1 VSRMPHPDDVMTF
14 RRSFNRRAALAVS
27 AGFAAMSGAVWSG
40 HGQAA
45 AQDATPT
52 TGASGTD
59 PVARSVPR
67 VFADDDFQFQFLF
80 TLGQAYERAA
90 DVGECFAAAAA
101 IRDGDYDSWFDTFFA
116 LAERI
121 RGEAETA
128 DAAGRVVSAQEA
140 YLRAATY
147 YGPAYFFADGTK
159 DPSRLVPT
167 WEAHRAAFDAFAAR
181 LDPPAE
187 PVQIPYEG
195 TTLPGYAL
203 TVDTSGQPRPW
214 LIMNNGS
221 DGTVSDMWSEGAAA
235 ALRRGYNSLI
245 FDGPGQGAAL
255 FRQGL
260 AFRPDW
266 EKVITPVVDWL
277 LARAD
282 VDPARIAILGISQG
296 GYWVPRAVAFE
307 HRIAAAIADPG
318 VVDVAPTFARF
329 VPPDAVQALLNA
341 TGEEQKQ
348 IAAELDEEVAA
359 EVAKDPAL
367 AFALAFRLR
376 PYGTTSYAEV
386 LILTNEYNS
395 RGVVGQIRCPMLIAN
410 PEGEQFWP
418 GQSQELYDLLPGPK
432 TLVHF
437 TAAEGADL
445 HCEPKALGL
454 RAERFFNWLDDQLR
468 AGGALGT
475 ATP

>member
-1 VSRMPHPDDVMTF
+1 MPMGQ
-14 RRSFNRRAALAVS
+14 RAAEQ
-27 AGFAAMSGAVWSG
+27 SGEL
-40 HGQAA
+40 
-45 AQDATPT
+45 P
-52 TGASGTD
+52 SGTAGPTPD
-59 PVARSVPR
+59 PVALSAPH
-67 VFADDDFQFQFLF
+67 VFADEDFEFQFLIA
-80 TLGQAYERAA
+80 LGQAYERAA
-90 DVGECFAAAAA
+90 DIGECFAAAAA
-101 IRDGDYDSWFDTFFA
+101 IPNGDYDAWFDTFYG

-121 RGEAETA
+121 RGEAETS
-128 DAAGRVVSAQEA
+128 AAKHSVSTREA

-147 YGPAYFFADGTK
+147 FGQAGFFADGTR
-159 DPSRLVPT
+159 DPSRFGPT

-187 PVQIPYEG
+187 QVEIPYEG

-203 TVDTSGQPRPW
+203 TVDASGKPRPW

-221 DGTVSDMWSEGAAA
+221 DGTVADMWAQGAAA
-235 ALRRGYNSLI
+235 ALRRGYNTLI

-260 AFRPDW
+260 HFRPDW

-277 LARAD
+277 LTRSD
-282 VDPARIAILGISQG
+282 VDPDRIAIIGISQG

-318 VVDVAPTFARF
+318 VVDVATTFTRF
-329 VPPDAVQALLNA
+329 LPPEVVRELLSA

-348 IAAELDEEVAA
+348 IAAEIDQEVAA
-359 EVAKDPAL
+359 VAAKEPRMG
-367 AFALAFRLR
+367 FQIAFRLR

-386 LILTNEYNS
+386 LRLTSAYNL
-395 RGVVGQIRCPMLIAN
+395 RDVAAQIRCPVLIAD

-418 GQSQELYDLLPGPK
+418 GQSRELYDLLPGPR
-432 TLVHF
+432 TLVRF
-437 TAAEGADL
+437 TTAEGTDL

-454 RAERFFNWLDDQLR
+454 RAQRFFDWLDDT
-468 AGGALGT
+468 LGVPGSPGST
-475 ATP
+475 SA

>member
-1 VSRMPHPDDVMTF
+1 VS
-14 RRSFNRRAALAVS
+14 
-27 AGFAAMSGAVWSG
+27 
-40 HGQAA
+40 
-45 AQDATPT
+45 
-52 TGASGTD
+52 D

-80 TLGQAYERAA
+80 TVGQAYEHAA

-101 IRDGDYDSWFDTFFA
+101 IQDGDYNSWFATFHA
-116 LAERI
+116 LAERVHGI
-121 RGEAETA
+121 AEASA
-128 DAAGRVVSAQEA
+128 AAGDTVSAREA
-140 YLRAATY
+140 FLRAATY
-147 YGPAYFFADGTK
+147 YADAAFFTDGTR

-187 PVQIPYEG
+187 PVAIPYDG
-195 TTLPGYAL
+195 TTLPGYVL
-203 TVDTSGQPRPW
+203 TVDSSGARRPW

-221 DGTVSDMWSEGAAA
+221 DGTASDMWSEGAAA
-235 ALRRGYNSLI
+235 ALRRGYNTLI

-260 AFRPDW
+260 SFRPDW

-282 VDPARIAILGISQG
+282 VDPERIAILGISQG

-318 VVDVAPTFARF
+318 VVDVAPSFTRF
-329 VPPDAVQALLNA
+329 VTPEDVQALLNA

-359 EVAKDPAL
+359 EVAKDPSL

-395 RGVVGQIRCPMLIAN
+395 RVVLGQIRCPMLIAN

-437 TAAEGADL
+437 TAEEGADL

-468 AGGALGT
+468 MGGAPGT